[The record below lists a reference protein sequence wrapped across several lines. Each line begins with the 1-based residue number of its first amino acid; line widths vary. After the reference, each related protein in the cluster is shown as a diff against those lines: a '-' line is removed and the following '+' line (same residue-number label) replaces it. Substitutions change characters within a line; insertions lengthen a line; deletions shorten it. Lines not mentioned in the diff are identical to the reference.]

1 MTITINLPPATM
13 EKLQAQA
20 TASGKDVETWV
31 REAVEVKL
39 AAAGRSFRDIM
50 APVHEDFLKSGMTD
64 DELDSIVAGA
74 IAESGAATVADM
86 GQAMKAAMAK
96 VAGRA
101 DGKRVSAKVREAL
114 S

>member
-64 DELDSIVAGA
+64 DELDILTK
-74 IAESGAATVADM
+74 ESLRQARAARKT
-86 GQAMKAAMAK
+86 GKA
-96 VAGRA
+96 
-101 DGKRVSAKVREAL
+101 S
-114 S
+114 